1 MQLKSRTDRR
11 TSWHRSSGRAG
22 ARLLAL
28 TFIATATGATA
39 QDTTGGW
46 NSGQA
51 GTTTIQRTSP
61 DEASASTQVRLVALL
76 TADGQRIDNGIIW
89 HVFQSKAGA
98 DGKSKLVNTF
108 RDASPTVKL
117 EPGDYVVNAAFG
129 RAHLTRKIS
138 VKPTA
143 TPAIEQF
150 VINAGGLR
158 VNALVG
164 DAPAPA
170 NSVTYEIQSDRDQ
183 SDTRK
188 TVMSGARPGLVIRLN
203 SGIYHIVSTYGDAN
217 ATVESDVTVEAG
229 KLTEAQISHSAAKA
243 TFKLV
248 SRQGG
253 EALSDTQ
260 WTIQTKDG
268 RVVKESVGALP
279 SHILAPGEYMAVA
292 RSLGKSFT
300 NSFTLK
306 AGETAAVEVIATQT
320 ITPQ

>member
-1 MQLKSRTDRR
+1 M
-11 TSWHRSSGRAG
+11 
-22 ARLLAL
+22 
-28 TFIATATGATA
+28 
-39 QDTTGGW
+39 
-46 NSGQA
+46 
-51 GTTTIQRTSP
+51 
-61 DEASASTQVRLVALL
+61 ALL
-76 TADGQRIDNGIIW
+76 TADGQRIDNGLVW
-89 HVFQSKAGA
+89 HVFQSKAGG
-98 DGKSKLVNTF
+98 DGKNKLIGTY

-117 EPGDYVVNAAFG
+117 EPGDYVVSAAFG
-129 RAHLTRKIS
+129 RAHLTRKIN
-138 VKPTA
+138 VKPVTSL
-143 TPAIEQF
+143 TVEQF

-158 VNALVG
+158 VTALVG
-164 DAPAPA
+164 QTPAPP

-188 TVMSGARPGLVIRLN
+188 VVMTGARPGLVIRLN

-248 SRQGG
+248 SHQGG

-279 SHILAPGEYMAVA
+279 SHLFAPGEYTAIA
-292 RSLGKSFT
+292 RSQGKTFT
-300 NSFTLK
+300 NSFALK
-306 AGETAAVEVIATQT
+306 AGETAAVEVMARKWQSPNRASHSKIVENPIGGATVAAHALLRRRK
-320 ITPQ
+320 IVSRFRS